1 MPADGCERSR
11 FGERADAAHCLYAL
25 RTGWRFDT
33 SELFCRNG
41 LDGEAEVVRQ
51 RNQHRRISF
60 VAGGCQSVEPA
71 SAAGRNQRFAQRID
85 VCFSSKAEAGDLH
98 FTALHWMTGRTASQD
113 LKPPSGAAC
122 AISTRISSPPC

>member
-41 LDGEAEVVRQ
+41 LDGEAELVRQ
-51 RNQHRRISF
+51 RNQHRRISL

-71 SAAGRNQRFAQRID
+71 SAARPNPRLPQRID
-85 VCFSSKAEAGDLH
+85 VFFSSKAQAGDLP
-98 FTALHWMTGRTASQD
+98 FTALPLMNR
-113 LKPPSGAAC
+113 
-122 AISTRISSPPC
+122 R